1 MAQRELTPGEQ
12 RYFTSITKVYSNNQ
26 MVRLKRRQ
34 YIDILN
40 QELAKGKIITRL
52 NACKNIYSSYE

>member
-52 NACKNIYSSYE
+52 NVCKNIYSSYE